1 MSFFFF
7 FQAEDGIR
15 DVAVT
20 GVQTC
25 ALPISHGFAAHQ
37 WPSTL
42 ALIHRIPAPSVPPSP
57 RTSARTIP
65 HHHAVRQTPC
75 HSEENDNPQRRHLD
89 VLVSLFTGQRC
100 CSFGVFGHDRP
111 IPLERHLPAWHG
123 VFLLDPRPRP

>member
-1 MSFFFF
+1 MNCRPKRLCSESFSRASRFSRRDQETAGGAGRFGC
-7 FQAEDGIR
+7 FQR
-15 DVAVT
+15 HRSFLFV
-20 GVQTC
+20 GVSV
-25 ALPISHGFAAHQ
+25 PHGFAAHQ

-89 VLVSLFTGQRC
+89 VLASLFTGNTY
-100 CSFGVFGHDRP
+100 ST
-111 IPLERHLPAWHG
+111 
-123 VFLLDPRPRP
+123 